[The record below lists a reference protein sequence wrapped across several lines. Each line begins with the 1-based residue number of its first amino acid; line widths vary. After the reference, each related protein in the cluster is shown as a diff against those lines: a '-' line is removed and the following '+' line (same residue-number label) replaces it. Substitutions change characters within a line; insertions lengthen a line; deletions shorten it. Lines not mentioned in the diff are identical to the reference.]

1 MQTIRTRRAF
11 LALMGMGGAATLLTA
26 CGQPAPAAKP
36 AAPATGQAAAAPGS
50 LLDQLYEGAKK
61 EGKVVWW
68 DTHEIR
74 VAQKFMDAFKQR
86 YPGIEV
92 EFFELAQDQS
102 QARAVAEARANRISF
117 DVIDMSRGY
126 LAFKEAG
133 FPTDNSEL
141 LKAVGIPVEQQ
152 FDGSYSP
159 EWTVYGATYNT
170 NLVPKSEAPRRWDD
184 FLDPKWRGKIAVESR
199 LWPFI
204 YGTPFLGGEDKVVE
218 YLKKLK
224 EQNPR
229 FTRDNTGTDTLL
241 MAGEFSMAIGT
252 YMHNWLKFG
261 AKGQPWGF
269 VPLEEVWT
277 SSPAAGYTV
286 PNSAPHPNAGRLFM
300 AWFVGPEGTRI
311 MDDER
316 FKGNPLPGSGTA
328 PSKMLEELQ
337 MKVRVTPVE
346 YEQNYKK
353 YQTKY
358 QEAIGLPVG

>member
-1 MQTIRTRRAF
+1 MSRFQTRRGF
-11 LALMGMGGAATLLTA
+11 LRLAVLGGGTALLAACTGASSNS
-26 CGQPAPAAKP
+26 PASSGSAA
-36 AAPATGQAAAAPGS
+36 S
-50 LLDQLYEGAKK
+50 LSSMSMMDELYEGAKK

-68 DTHEIR
+68 DTHESK
-74 VAQKFMDAFKQR
+74 VAQKFIDAFKQK
-86 YPGIEV
+86 YPGIDV
-92 EFFELAQDQS
+92 EFFEGAQDEF

-117 DVIDMSRGY
+117 DVLDTSRGY

-133 FPTDNSEL
+133 FLTNNAEL
-141 LKAVGIPVEQQ
+141 LQEVGIPLEQQ
-152 FDGSYSP
+152 FEGTYAP

-170 NLVPKSEAPRRWDD
+170 NLVPKSELPRRWDD

-218 YLKKLK
+218 YLKKLR

-241 MAGEFSMAIGT
+241 MAGEYSLAIGT

-269 VPLEEVWT
+269 VPLDEVWT
-277 SSPAAGYTV
+277 AHPGAGYTV
-286 PNSAPHPNAGRLFM
+286 PTSAPHPNAGRLFM
-300 AWFVGPEGTRI
+300 AWFVGPEGTAI
-311 MDDER
+311 SDVER
-316 FKGNPLPGSGTA
+316 FKGNPLPGTGTG
-328 PSKMLEELQ
+328 PSKMLEENQ
-337 MKVRVTPVE
+337 MTVRVSSLE

-353 YQTKY
+353 YQVKY
-358 QEAIGLPVG
+358 QEALGLPIG